1 MEHQEGALQAA
12 HLTSLD
18 YVDAQL
24 AATELTA
31 EEMEVVEAHRM
42 HIEHRR
48 QVRHVSRHGAPPGTQ
63 PLSAR
68 TRFLLSQ
75 AVL

>member
-1 MEHQEGALQAA
+1 MEHQEGAAQAA
-12 HLTSLD
+12 QLSSLD

-42 HIEHRR
+42 HIEERR
-48 QVRHVSRHGAPPGTQ
+48 QVG
-63 PLSAR
+63 
-68 TRFLLSQ
+68 
-75 AVL
+75 